1 MSTPQGPTLRA
12 HQNPSEPRETPWRL
26 LLVDDDDIDLMIV
39 ERMLEDCSIDTQ
51 MVVATSAQEA
61 RRAMADEVFDCAL
74 VDLELPDG
82 DGISLAREDGAP
94 PTVILTGRDD
104 EGQATRAVREG
115 VQDYLI
121 KGEFDQ
127 RHLQRAILYAVE
139 RARLRDQ
146 LCRVTSELHKTVSN
160 LERANRELERLATI
174 DGLTGLHN
182 RRAFDR
188 KLDTLVKEARRGRRF
203 CLVLL
208 DVDHFKSFNDTYGHQ
223 VGDSVLC
230 AIGDW
235 LRGNVREVDFPA
247 RYGGE
252 EFGVL
257 LVDIELEMALTLT
270 ERFRRGLAHD
280 LPLSHP
286 VTASFGV
293 SAFEAWM
300 HNGQE
305 LIEAAD
311 QALYRAK
318 HAGRNRVAC

>member
-1 MSTPQGPTLRA
+1 MTERPSQEVPTEPR
-12 HQNPSEPRETPWRL
+12 HQNPWRL
-26 LLVDDDDIDLMIV
+26 LLVEDDDIDMMIV
-39 ERMLEDCSIDTQ
+39 ERMLEDCSMDIE
-51 MVVATSAQEA
+51 MVSATNVQEA
-61 RRAMADEVFDCAL
+61 QRAMASEHFDCAL

-82 DGISLAREDGAP
+82 DGLSLAQEADAP
-94 PTVILTGRDD
+94 PTVVLTGRND
-104 EGQATRAVREG
+104 EAHATYAVREG

-121 KGEFDQ
+121 KGEFDRRQ
-127 RHLQRAILYAVE
+127 LQRAILYAVE
-139 RARLRDQ
+139 RSKLRQQ
-146 LCRVTSELHKTVSN
+146 LSAATAQLHETIQH
-160 LERANRELERLATI
+160 LEVANQQLERLATI

-182 RRAFDR
+182 RRAFDIR
-188 KLDTLVKEARRGRRF
+188 LEELVKEARRGRQF

-208 DVDHFKSFNDTYGHQ
+208 DVDHFKRFNDTYGHQ
-223 VGDSVLC
+223 VGDQVLC
-230 AIGDW
+230 AVGDW